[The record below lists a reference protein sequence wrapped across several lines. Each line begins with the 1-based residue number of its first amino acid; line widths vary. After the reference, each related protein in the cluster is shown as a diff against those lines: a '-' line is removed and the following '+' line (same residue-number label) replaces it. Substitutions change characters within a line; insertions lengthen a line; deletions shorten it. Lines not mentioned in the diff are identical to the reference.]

1 MLKVIL
7 SFSDFQNEVLLI
19 FRNKRLVWIFQI
31 QNKLSSVNFLCKCIS
46 VNITFLIVFYVGTD
60 AVDSIAITFLHMM
73 QQLPSWPGHF
83 GFHIAFDVLI
93 SWLNNYFFPI
103 FICPSNIFT
112 FTTTKMIFFLQK
124 CILMCARKA
133 LLLQALSFSLLKCSF
148 RITLLQELNEGCK
161 LK

>member
-60 AVDSIAITFLHMM
+60 AVDSIARNIPSYDAAAAILAWTF
-73 QQLPSWPGHF
+73 
-83 GFHIAFDVLI
+83 
-93 SWLNNYFFPI
+93 
-103 FICPSNIFT
+103 
-112 FTTTKMIFFLQK
+112 
-124 CILMCARKA
+124 R
-133 LLLQALSFSLLKCSF
+133 FSHCF
-148 RITLLQELNEGCK
+148 
-161 LK
+161 

>member
-60 AVDSIAITFLHMM
+60 AVDSIACVIPHNIPSYDAAAAILACTF
-73 QQLPSWPGHF
+73 
-83 GFHIAFDVLI
+83 
-93 SWLNNYFFPI
+93 
-103 FICPSNIFT
+103 
-112 FTTTKMIFFLQK
+112 
-124 CILMCARKA
+124 R
-133 LLLQALSFSLLKCSF
+133 FSHCF
-148 RITLLQELNEGCK
+148 
-161 LK
+161 